1 MTKLVAAVI
10 ALSVSVG
17 LLLPILLIIAELVY
31 PSGSQRE
38 WIRSRASGSL
48 PSAKSGTLR
57 RILSIACS
65 TFGLA
70 AVVVIEAVI
79 ARRLREASGA
89 LQLQFLIAIAAA
101 CPGMYVGAMLK
112 LFADSR
118 VQGAFVGAAIAVVI
132 AWWFWMVRIL
142 LEAIL

>member
-1 MTKLVAAVI
+1 MKKVFKI
-10 ALSVSVG
+10 
-17 LLLPILLIIAELVY
+17 ILI
-31 PSGSQRE
+31 
-38 WIRSRASGSL
+38 
-48 PSAKSGTLR
+48 
-57 RILSIACS
+57 C
-65 TFGLA
+65 F
-70 AVVVIEAVI
+70 VV
-79 ARRLREASGA
+79 
-89 LQLQFLIAIAAA
+89 LIAIAAA